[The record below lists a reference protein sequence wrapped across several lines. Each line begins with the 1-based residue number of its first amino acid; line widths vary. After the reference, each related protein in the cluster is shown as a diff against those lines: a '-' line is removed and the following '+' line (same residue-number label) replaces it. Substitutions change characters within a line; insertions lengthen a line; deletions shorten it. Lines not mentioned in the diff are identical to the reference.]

1 MVFKRGRLELE
12 LTINRD
18 RISHVQVPESS
29 NFQERIL
36 L

>member
-1 MVFKRGRLELE
+1 MVFKRGCVELE
-12 LTINRD
+12 LTVNRD
-18 RISHVQVPESS
+18 RISHVPVPESS